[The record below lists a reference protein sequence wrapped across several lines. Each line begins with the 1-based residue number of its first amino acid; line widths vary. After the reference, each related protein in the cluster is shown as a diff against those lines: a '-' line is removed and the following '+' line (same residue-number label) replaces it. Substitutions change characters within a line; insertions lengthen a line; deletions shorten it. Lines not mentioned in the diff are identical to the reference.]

1 MTATLG
7 PQTTMREVLE
17 AFPGA
22 RRALFK
28 HYHIGGCSSCGFAP
42 EETLAQLCARN
53 GNLDVAAVLAR
64 VHESHKHDQRLSVEP
79 RELAEQLRS
88 PTPPRVLDIRTREEW
103 EAARIAGSVLFTQEL
118 MNEILGRWPR
128 ETAFV
133 IVDHAGKTALDGAA
147 YFLGHGYENVRALR
161 GGVDAWSQE
170 VDPSVPRYRLE

>member
-7 PQTTMREVLE
+7 PQSTMREVLE

-28 HYHIGGCSSCGFAP
+28 HYHLGGCSSCGFEP
-42 EETLAQLCARN
+42 DETLAQLCARN

-64 VHESHKHDQRLSVEP
+64 IHESHEHDQRLSIEP
-79 RELAEQLRS
+79 RDLAGQLRS
-88 PTPPRVLDIRTREEW
+88 TTPPRVLDIRTREEW

-128 ETAFV
+128 DAAFV
-133 IVDHAGKTALDGAA
+133 IVDHSGKTALDGAA

-161 GGVDAWSQE
+161 GGVDAWAQE